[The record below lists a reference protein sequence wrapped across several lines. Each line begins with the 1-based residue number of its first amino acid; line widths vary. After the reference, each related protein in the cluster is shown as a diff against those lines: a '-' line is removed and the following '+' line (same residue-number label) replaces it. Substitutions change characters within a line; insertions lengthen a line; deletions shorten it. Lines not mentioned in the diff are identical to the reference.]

1 MGIQQGNAACLC
13 TMDIQLGMQH
23 EKAAWKSSMYIQYGD
38 IGMDHGHEALH
49 TALACRVALQNGQA

>member
-1 MGIQQGNAACLC
+1 
-13 TMDIQLGMQH
+13 MDIQLGMQH